1 MNSRN
6 IPYRITYILALFLM
20 FLAAVFYR
28 QSLLTVLLLL
38 LLILPVLSLAATRF
52 ASRRLRISVES
63 PHDELTL
70 PTTLR
75 VRVILYNPTPFPLLN
90 CCLRFTA
97 RNLYFPPL
105 PTQELLVPAE
115 AGRRMEY
122 LLPFR
127 LDAAGMFSFSMDEV
141 CVNDFLHLYSFR
153 LKRDFRFEL
162 PILPAPVTLP
172 PLNLTKAMIESEES
186 VASADGELTSDIK
199 QLRDYRPGD
208 RIRDIHWK
216 MTARVGDVM
225 VKEYERAKDLY
236 YLLLP
241 ETDKRSLQ
249 DCIAYF
255 YSLGQWL
262 LKQKESYRVALY
274 HIDDRSF
281 EFLPVNSE
289 DELLICLYRLYLEPV
304 EERSAAYESLLNQR
318 PDIGGVI
325 RIHGAHIL
333 S

>member
-6 IPYRITYILALFLM
+6 IPYRISYILALFLM
-20 FLAAVFYR
+20 LLAAVFYR

-38 LLILPVLSLAATRF
+38 LLILPLLSITATRY
-52 ASRRLRISVES
+52 ASKRLKISVET
-63 PHDELTL
+63 PHDELTM

-75 VRVILYNPTPFPLLN
+75 IRLKVQNPTFFPLLN
-90 CCLRFTA
+90 CCLRFSA
-97 RNLYFPPL
+97 QNLYFPPL
-105 PTQELLVPAE
+105 PTQELMIPAE
-115 AGRRMEY
+115 ARCHMEY
-122 LLPFR
+122 QLPFR
-127 LDAAGMFSFSMDEV
+127 IEAAGMFSFSLEELFVSDY
-141 CVNDFLHLYSFR
+141 LHLYSFR
-153 LKRDFRFEL
+153 LPQQFRFEL
-162 PILPAPVTLP
+162 PILPPTVTLP

-186 VASADGELTSDIK
+186 VASTDGELTSDIR

-208 RIRDIHWK
+208 RLRDIHWK

-249 DCIAYF
+249 DCLSYF

-262 LKQKESYRVALY
+262 LKQKESYRVALF
-274 HIDDRSF
+274 HTEDRSF
-281 EFLPVNSE
+281 EYLNVNSE
-289 DELLICLYRLYLEPV
+289 EELLICLYRIYLEPV
-304 EERSAAYESLLNQR
+304 EERSAAYESLLNQH

-325 RIHGAHIL
+325 RIHGTHIL